1 MVWIFW
7 PSAHFR
13 RMQTQRLGDGRGGGT
28 LRTGVPEPQ
37 LRWQGGGRVDGE
49 GLPPTSPGERRP
61 KRIFGGGK
69 PAPSSGQPACCTFC
83 ERSRER
89 AGGASPQPRGRGK
102 SAFSP
107 NPSPG
112 FSRFYLRTRRHFSR
126 PWLEGTV
133 EVTCGFARQ

>member
-49 GLPPTSPGERRP
+49 GLPPHLP
-61 KRIFGGGK
+61 GGK
-69 PAPSSGQPACCTFC
+69 APEAFFWGREASPLFWATGMLHFLRAKPRKGRRCFPSAPG
-83 ERSRER
+83 SREI
-89 AGGASPQPRGRGK
+89 GV
-102 SAFSP
+102 FSKP
-107 NPSPG
+107 
-112 FSRFYLRTRRHFSR
+112 L
-126 PWLEGTV
+126 PWV
-133 EVTCGFARQ
+133 